1 MNQSRKTFGVALAV
15 VYFVLAVA
23 AHSSAQRN
31 GDAGQFLA
39 THEPE
44 LQQTTSVARKL
55 SLLTSLA
62 PAALAA
68 KDFAKASSY
77 ANELMALGQ
86 SQQNQPGFGPSI
98 YGNSTH
104 VGNIVLGQIAMVNG
118 NVNSAKEHLL
128 SAARISGSP
137 TLSSFGPDMQLAKE
151 LIEKGERDT
160 AIAYFDLCATFWT
173 NDRGRLQQW
182 KDAVAKGS
190 MPDFGAN
197 LKYIFD
203 IWRFAY

>member
-15 VYFVLAVA
+15 VCFVLAVA
-23 AHSSAQRN
+23 RHSSAQRN
-31 GDAGQFLA
+31 SDAAQFLA
-39 THEPE
+39 AHERE
-44 LQQTTSVARKL
+44 LQQAIPVARKL
-55 SLLTSLA
+55 SLLASLA

-86 SQQNQPGFGPSI
+86 SQQNKPGFGPSI

-104 VGNIVLGQIAMVNG
+104 VGNIVLGQIAFVNG
-118 NVNSAKEHLL
+118 DVSSAKEHLL
-128 SAARISGSP
+128 AAARISGSP
-137 TLSSFGPDMQLAKE
+137 TLSSFGPDMRLAKE
-151 LIEKGERDT
+151 LIEKRERD
-160 AIAYFDLCATFWT
+160 AAVAYFDLCAKFWT
-173 NDRGRLQQW
+173 NDRGKLQQW

-197 LKYIFD
+197 LGYIFD
-203 IWRFAY
+203 SWRFAH